1 VAVRRLF
8 LSLAV
13 FVGFQNSLLDF
24 GIAGPS
30 AQAETGS
37 ELQSTEPAPTPSWD
51 QIAKTANSSLSKIC
65 PAIEAA
71 AKENS
76 LPVRFFTRLI
86 WQESRFDPSQ
96 VSPAGAQGIAQFMPP
111 TAAARGL
118 ADPFDPVVALQESAS
133 YLREL
138 RNTFGNLGLA
148 AAAYNAGAYR
158 VSRWLSHAGS
168 LPDETVDYVQIV
180 TGRSVEEWAA
190 ADAAKWDK
198 VEFPDDIACGGEPQS
213 VGTTPGSSPTAMPP
227 PLPMTWKPWGVQ
239 LIGAWNQGSVLA
251 TFERLRRQYAVILAD
266 HEPLILRVRP
276 DFASVLMYEVR
287 VAEDSRQS
295 ANQLCKRLRAAGCP
309 CDVLRNPPARR

>member
-1 VAVRRLF
+1 M
-8 LSLAV
+8 
-13 FVGFQNSLLDF
+13 GFQNSFLDF

-37 ELQSTEPAPTPSWD
+37 ELQSTEPAPTPSRD
-51 QIAKTANSSLSKIC
+51 QIDAKTVSSSVNKIC
-65 PAIEAA
+65 RALEAA

-76 LPVRFFTRLI
+76 LPVWFFTRLI

-111 TAAARGL
+111 TAASRGL
-118 ADPFDPVVALQESAS
+118 VDPFDPLTALQESAS

-158 VSRWLSHAGS
+158 VSRWLNHAGS
-168 LPDETVDYVQIV
+168 LPDETVDYVQFV
-180 TGRSVEEWAA
+180 TGRSVWEWAA
-190 ADAAKWDK
+190 ADAAKWDD
-198 VEFPDDIACGGEPQS
+198 VDLPDDIACGGEPTS
-213 VGTTPGSSPTAMPP
+213 VANLPGSSSTTTAPSLPT
-227 PLPMTWKPWGVQ
+227 TWKPWGVQ

-251 TFERLRRQYAVILAD
+251 AFERLRRQYAEILASR
-266 HEPLILRVRP
+266 EPLILRVRP

-287 VAEDSRQS
+287 VAEDSQQS
-295 ANQLCKRLRAAGCP
+295 AKQLCKRLRAAGCP

>member
-1 VAVRRLF
+1 M
-8 LSLAV
+8 
-13 FVGFQNSLLDF
+13 GFQNSSLDF

-37 ELQSTEPAPTPSWD
+37 ELQLTEPAPTPSRD
-51 QIAKTANSSLSKIC
+51 QIAKIASSSVNKIC
-65 PAIEAA
+65 RTIEAA

-111 TAAARGL
+111 TAASRGL
-118 ADPFDPVVALQESAS
+118 VDPFDPVTALQESAS
-133 YLREL
+133 YLGEL

-168 LPDETVDYVQIV
+168 LPDETIDYVQFV
-180 TGRSVEEWAA
+180 TGRSVWQWAA
-190 ADAAKWDK
+190 ANAPKLDDID
-198 VEFPDDIACGGEPQS
+198 FPDDIACGGEPKL
-213 VGTTPGSSPTAMPP
+213 VATPPGTSPTTMPP
-227 PLPMTWKPWGVQ
+227 PLPTIWKPWGVQ

-251 TFERLRRQYAVILAD
+251 SFERLRRQYAEILAN

-287 VAEDSRQS
+287 VAEDSQQS
-295 ANQLCKRLRAAGCP
+295 ANQLCKSLRAAGCP
-309 CDVLRNPPARR
+309 CDVLRNPPTRR